1 MKASAER
8 NDDRAASDGDQP
20 PVELDE
26 TIDLTAPMRHFH
38 RALKG
43 RSLSTGPL
51 ANPLRTRLG

>member
-1 MKASAER
+1 M
-8 NDDRAASDGDQP
+8 
-20 PVELDE
+20 ELDE
-26 TIDLTAPMRHFH
+26 TIDLAAPMRHFH

>member
-1 MKASAER
+1 MKTSAAR
-8 NDDRAASDGDQP
+8 PDDRAASASDEP